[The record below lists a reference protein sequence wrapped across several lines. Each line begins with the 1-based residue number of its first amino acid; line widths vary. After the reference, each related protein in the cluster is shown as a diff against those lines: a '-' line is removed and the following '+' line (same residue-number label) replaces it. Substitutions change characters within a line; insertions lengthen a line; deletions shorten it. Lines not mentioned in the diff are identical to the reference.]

1 LRVLGSHKNASSI
14 KYPYPNA
21 CMQNAYKKNTIT
33 VLASKLV
40 ASKAVA
46 VLAKE
51 AKEEVTPEAEA

>member
-1 LRVLGSHKNASSI
+1 
-14 KYPYPNA
+14 
-21 CMQNAYKKNTIT
+21 